1 MISSKTYI
9 AFTKFG
15 IVGGLSFLVDMS
27 VYYGTDIFLPSYLAK
42 ALGII
47 VATGVNYK
55 LNSLWT
61 WGVKKGADLTEKQ
74 PSVLRN
80 YLILYAIS
88 GSLNV
93 ATNELLLSV
102 LPDWILQLNIVMPN
116 RLVAEQL
123 LNNTLTLSKQLFAV
137 KIDKLF
143 AVLTATAVGMMFNF
157 LGQKLWVFG
166 KSKSQG

>member
-15 IVGGLSFLVDMS
+15 IVGGLSFLVDMT
-27 VYYGTDIFLPSYLAK
+27 VYYGSDIFLPSYIAK
-42 ALGII
+42 ALGIL
-47 VATGVNYK
+47 VATAVNYK

-61 WGVKKGADLTEKQ
+61 WGVKKSDEVTDGNQ
-74 PSVLRN
+74 RVLRN
-80 YLILYAIS
+80 YLLLYAMS

-93 ATNELLLSV
+93 VTNEIMLST
-102 LPDWILQLNIVMPN
+102 LPDWILQLNLMFPSSHAVNGVM
-116 RLVAEQL
+116 
-123 LNNTLTLSKQLFAV
+123 NNGISGSKQLFAV

-143 AVLTATAVGMMFNF
+143 AVLVATAVGMMVNF

-166 KSKSQG
+166 KSKSEG

>member
-15 IVGGLSFLVDMS
+15 IVGGLSFLVDLS
-27 VYYGTDIFLPSYLAK
+27 VYYATGVFLPSYLAK
-42 ALGII
+42 ALGIV

-61 WGVKKGADLTEKQ
+61 WGVKKGENVGDKKQ
-74 PSVLRN
+74 SVLRN
-80 YLILYAIS
+80 YLLLYAMS

-93 ATNELLLSV
+93 LTNELMLTL
-102 LPDWILQLNIVMPN
+102 LPDWILQLNVVFPSHATGEA
-116 RLVAEQL
+116 LK
-123 LNNTLTLSKQLFAV
+123 NTLLDSKELFSV
-137 KIDKLF
+137 KVDKLF
-143 AVLTATAVGMMFNF
+143 AVLVATIVGMMVNF
-157 LGQKLWVFG
+157 VGQKLWVFG

>member
-1 MISSKTYI
+1 VISSKTYI
-9 AFTKFG
+9 ALTKFG
-15 IVGGLSFLVDMS
+15 IVGGLSFLVDMT
-27 VYYGTDIFLPSYLAK
+27 VYYGIAVFLPTYIAK

-61 WGVKKGADLTEKQ
+61 WGMKKGDNPYQKQ
-74 PSVLRN
+74 QSVLRN
-80 YLILYAIS
+80 YLLLYAMS
-88 GSLNV
+88 GSVNV
-93 ATNELLLSV
+93 LTNELMLFV
-102 LPDWILQLNIVMPN
+102 LPNWVLQLNVVFPSH
-116 RLVAEQL
+116 
-123 LNNTLTLSKQLFAV
+123 TLAAAAKSTLMGTKELISV

-143 AVLTATAVGMMFNF
+143 AVLVATIVGMMVNF